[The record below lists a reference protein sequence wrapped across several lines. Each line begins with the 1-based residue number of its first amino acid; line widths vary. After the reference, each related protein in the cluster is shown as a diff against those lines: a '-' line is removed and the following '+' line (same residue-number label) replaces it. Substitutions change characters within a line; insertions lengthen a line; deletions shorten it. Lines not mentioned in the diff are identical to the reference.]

1 MGIEIEE
8 KETTTLVRAKRGT
21 AMIEDCGRK
30 VIVVGVWSFS
40 ELKELVDAV
49 ADVRKK
55 YHIIERE
62 EQQEQRVKKLKKQ
75 KNETN
80 NTNNPMG
87 VR

>member
-1 MGIEIEE
+1 MTIEIEE

-49 ADVRKK
+49 ADVRKR
-55 YHIIERE
+55 HFIIEIDDGE
-62 EQQEQRVKKLKKQ
+62 
-75 KNETN
+75 
-80 NTNNPMG
+80 
-87 VR
+87 

>member
-30 VIVVGVWSFS
+30 VIVIGVWSFS

-49 ADVRKK
+49 ANVRKK
-55 YHIIERE
+55 HFIIEIDDGE
-62 EQQEQRVKKLKKQ
+62 
-75 KNETN
+75 
-80 NTNNPMG
+80 
-87 VR
+87 

>member
-21 AMIEDCGRK
+21 AMIENCGRK

-49 ADVRKK
+49 ADVRKR
-55 YHIIERE
+55 HFIIEIDDGE
-62 EQQEQRVKKLKKQ
+62 
-75 KNETN
+75 
-80 NTNNPMG
+80 
-87 VR
+87 